1 MAVWGEVYAFELPF
15 FLFWKDGFVLG
26 RDFLR
31 RFSTVE
37 CRHEA
42 YPNRTQKPFSFEGKR
57 LYLWAN
63 YASDRHDLPSQRK
76 IDHD

>member
-42 YPNRTQKPFSFEGKR
+42 YPNRTQKPFSLKENGFICGR
-57 LYLWAN
+57 TM
-63 YASDRHDLPSQRK
+63 LPTGMISLRK
-76 IDHD
+76 GR

>member
-15 FLFWKDGFVLG
+15 FLFWKNGFVLG

-31 RFSTVE
+31 RYSTVE
-37 CRHEA
+37 CRHWA

-63 YASDRHDLPSQRK
+63 HASGRYDLPS
-76 IDHD
+76 